1 MYLAD
6 PSATDALGARLART
20 LRQWPD
26 GLVVALDGELGAGK
40 TALTRATLV
49 ALGHDGRVGSPSY
62 TLIEPYEVLDRGFH
76 HLDLYRLGDAEEL
89 EFLGIRDI
97 DSAGDWLFIEWSCRG
112 QGFLPPI
119 DLRIELAYEHE
130 ARRARILALSERGQ
144 AFCHIFDNLT

>member
-6 PSATDALGARLART
+6 PGATDALGARLART

-62 TLIEPYEVLDRGFH
+62 TLIEPYAVLDRGFH

-112 QGFLPPI
+112 HGFLPPI
-119 DLRIELAYEHE
+119 DLRIELAYEHK